1 MNEMT
6 EGHIVS
12 GYNDELNHLHQTVL
26 QMRDLVRLQLK
37 NALKSLQDEDVTA
50 ARAVIKHDQKINAL
64 DIQADDAIIQLIA
77 KRQPMAKDLRE
88 ILTVGKIVSDLERM
102 GDQARWVAR
111 LTIRFYEG
119 ESLPPHQQLLTD
131 ISKMGCYVDT
141 MIDATIIAFDQLNLQ
156 RAIEV
161 IQKDQALENEFK
173 SALRRLSTYLL
184 EDARNVGHIADVVLA
199 LRALERIGGHAKN
212 IAGHVLFLIHG
223 KDMRHASLEMISAEL
238 GITSYR

>member
-12 GYNDELNHLHQTVL
+12 GYNNELNDLHQTVL
-26 QMRDLVRLQLK
+26 QMRNLVREQIK
-37 NALKSLQDEDVTA
+37 SALKSLQDEDVRG
-50 ARAVIKHDQKINAL
+50 ARAVIRHDQKINDL
-64 DIQADDAIIQLIA
+64 DIQADDAIIHLIT
-77 KRQPMAKDLRE
+77 KRQPLAKDLRE
-88 ILTVGKIVSDLERM
+88 VLAVGKIVSDLERM

-119 ESLPPHQQLLTD
+119 ESQPPHQQLLTD
-131 ISKMGCYVDT
+131 ISKMAAYVDT
-141 MIDATIIAFDQLNLQ
+141 MVDEAVTAFDQLDLQ
-156 RAIEV
+156 RALEV
-161 IQKDQALENEFK
+161 LHQDQELESEFK

-212 IAGHVLFLIHG
+212 IAGHVVFLIHG
-223 KDMRHASLEMISAEL
+223 KDIRHATLEEITEEL
-238 GITSYR
+238 EKR

>member
-12 GYNDELNHLHQTVL
+12 GYNNELTDLHQTVL
-26 QMRDLVRLQLK
+26 QMRDLVREQIK
-37 NALKSLQDEDVTA
+37 SALKSLQDEDVA
-50 ARAVIKHDQKINAL
+50 GARAVIRHDQKINDL
-64 DIQADDAIIQLIA
+64 DIRADDAIIHLIA
-77 KRQPMAKDLRE
+77 KRQPVAKDLRE
-88 ILTVGKIVSDLERM
+88 VLAVGKIVSDLERM
-102 GDQARWVAR
+102 GDQARWIAR

-131 ISKMGCYVDT
+131 ISKMAAYVDIMVDEAIT
-141 MIDATIIAFDQLNLQ
+141 AFDQLDLQ
-156 RAIEV
+156 RALEV
-161 IQKDQALENEFK
+161 MHKDQALESEFK

-212 IAGHVLFLIHG
+212 IAGHVVFLIRG
-223 KDMRHASLEMISAEL
+223 KDMRHATLEAITEEL
-238 GITSYR
+238 ERR

>member
-12 GYNDELNHLHQTVL
+12 GYNEELKSLHQIVL
-26 QMRDLVRLQLK
+26 QMRDLVRLQLA
-37 NALKSLQDEDVTA
+37 NAVKSLQNEDVTA
-50 ARAVIKHDQKINAL
+50 ARAVIERDQEINRL
-64 DIQADDAIIQLIA
+64 DIQADDAIVHLIA

-88 ILTVGKIVSDLERM
+88 VLAVGKIVSDLERM

-111 LTIRFYEG
+111 LTIHFYEG
-119 ESLPPHQQLLTD
+119 DSLPPHHQLLID
-131 ISKMGCYVDT
+131 ISKMANYVDD
-141 MIDATIIAFDQLNLQ
+141 MVENAVSAFDQLNLE
-156 RAIEV
+156 RALDV
-161 IQKDQALENEFK
+161 AKKDLELESEFK

-212 IAGHVLFLIHG
+212 IAGHVVFLTHA
-223 KDMRHASLEMISAEL
+223 KDVRHTSLEALVKAL
-238 GITSYR
+238 GKS